1 MAWLGVPLSNC
12 TSAAPTPRLIAPP
25 ICMAASI
32 HPTIVARRVRSQ
44 CVVFHA
50 SISVDLRSEK
60 DGRTETNVPI
70 RKDGKIKACG
80 TTARDWSRFQCLH
93 IGLSTE
99 ATVL

>member
-1 MAWLGVPLSNC
+1 
-12 TSAAPTPRLIAPP
+12 
-25 ICMAASI
+25 MAASI
-32 HPTIVARRVRSQ
+32 HPKIVARRARSQ

-50 SISVDLRSEK
+50 SISFDLRLEK
-60 DGRTETNVPI
+60 DGWRETNVPI

-80 TTARDWSRFQCLH
+80 TNARDWSRFQCLH